1 VGALM
6 NVTVLFIAERGGRRK
21 WGVWQ
26 RNDYIERLMFI
37 QPGILS
43 VMCVTLNSTF
53 SHSMPPNALLPKLM
67 VKPSIQ
73 VTIRLLG

>member
-26 RNDYIERLMFI
+26 RNDYNAHDQEASVLSLAIVHLLAHNDACLAFI
-37 QPGILS
+37 S
-43 VMCVTLNSTF
+43 E
-53 SHSMPPNALLPKLM
+53 
-67 VKPSIQ
+67 
-73 VTIRLLG
+73 